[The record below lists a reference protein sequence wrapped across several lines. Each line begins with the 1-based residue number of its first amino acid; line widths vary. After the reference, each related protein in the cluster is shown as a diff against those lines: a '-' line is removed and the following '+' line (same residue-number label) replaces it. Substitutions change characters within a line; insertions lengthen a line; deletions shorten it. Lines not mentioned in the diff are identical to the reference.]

1 MAENREIIHRNLKVS
16 KSLQLCKKI
25 KKQKNRTKEKVIVL
39 IVIWKGIRVRN
50 SKGGLAQFLDECYWV
65 GCSNNKGSKKKII
78 PENLGLRKKKK
89 DTVTIQI
96 MEKSSEQ
103 DKKRKQKSSTR
114 DELQISIFYR
124 RYQGCRC

>member
-1 MAENREIIHRNLKVS
+1 MSAIGLDVVI
-16 KSLQLCKKI
+16 
-25 KKQKNRTKEKVIVL
+25 TKEV
-39 IVIWKGIRVRN
+39 
-50 SKGGLAQFLDECYWV
+50 
-65 GCSNNKGSKKKII
+65 KKII
-78 PENLGLRKKKK
+78 PENLGLRKEK